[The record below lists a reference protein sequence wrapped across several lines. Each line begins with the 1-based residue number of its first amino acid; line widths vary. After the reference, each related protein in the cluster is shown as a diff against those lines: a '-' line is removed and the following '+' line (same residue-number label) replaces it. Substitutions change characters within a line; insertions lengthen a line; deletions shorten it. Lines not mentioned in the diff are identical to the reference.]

1 MTDIVAITFLI
12 TGNCDEVLINQIK
25 NMIAAM
31 SVRGQRVQ
39 FFYSSLDTTIFSA
52 HITCAIIT
60 LVAHMFQIKPKL
72 RQLGENRRCKIFA
85 CCWRNWNKAQ
95 KFFVHFGI
103 FDKPNG

>member
-60 LVAHMFQIKPKL
+60 LGAHMFQIKPKL
-72 RQLGENRRCKIFA
+72 RKLGENRRCKIFA
-85 CCWRNWNKAQ
+85 CC
-95 KFFVHFGI
+95 
-103 FDKPNG
+103 